1 MAAPDT
7 GQENATTIKL
17 TQEDVE
23 KIKSL
28 PKRTFLIGNLQQTGL
43 YDENTRRFYYLDA
56 NGEWNGR
63 LAIINTPPPPP
74 PPPDGEEPED
84 EGPSEDESVDDSSDG
99 GDTPTSLADK
109 AKGLFSFLKKKG
121 DGAESP
127 IMEKLHTPI
136 SKRLPLTWM
145 HVVIIGVIL
154 LLLMVF
160 VITPAVNRVFAPP
173 DVPPASSTEV
183 TPPSGSQQG
192 TEGETPQTSEPDP
205 TLSNIQVIQVKD
217 TMIPGD
223 TITSDSVQSAEI
235 SAADYELLRANGRV
249 LYQWDVVDNLIGMV
263 VNKYIPKGGYIA
275 SGDESAT
282 YTPSSNPWDTEEDG
296 KTFVTIPLTDEIA
309 SSADLNFGAK
319 INIFVKKR
327 TSTQT
332 SQEGDDTIVTTTSEK
347 SYTFASS
354 VVCDILN
361 SNEESLY
368 PLYSAYLAIPAGER
382 LNYLRTALVEDET
395 LGQRLTPAYI
405 RVKIDS
411 TSATEIGDFNSNSV
425 TIALRIP
432 DANDI
437 DNTTDQKRDFASQA
451 RALDETINQA
461 VALNEEAVQQAQA
474 EAQQQQ
480 QQQEG

>member
-7 GQENATTIKL
+7 GQENSTTIKL

-43 YDENTRRFYYLDA
+43 YDEKTRRFYYLDA

-74 PPPDGEEPED
+74 PPPDEDGPED
-84 EGPSEDESVDDSSDG
+84 ENDSEDEAADDNSEG
-99 GDTPTSLADK
+99 GDAPTSLADK

-121 DGAESP
+121 DGTESP

-145 HVVIIGVIL
+145 HVVIIGVVL

-160 VITPAVNRVFAPP
+160 IITPAVNRVFAPP

-474 EAQQQQ
+474 EAKQQQ

>member
-43 YDENTRRFYYLDA
+43 YDEKTRRFYYLDA

-74 PPPDGEEPED
+74 PPPDEDGPED
-84 EGPSEDESVDDSSDG
+84 ENDSEDEAADDNSEG
-99 GDTPTSLADK
+99 GDAPTSLADK

-121 DGAESP
+121 DGTESP

-145 HVVIIGVIL
+145 HVVIIGVVL

-160 VITPAVNRVFAPP
+160 IITPAVNRVFAPP

-382 LNYLRTALVEDET
+382 LNYLRTVLVEDET

>member
-7 GQENATTIKL
+7 GQENSTTIKL

-43 YDENTRRFYYLDA
+43 YDEKTRRFYYLDA

-74 PPPDGEEPED
+74 PPPDEDGPED
-84 EGPSEDESVDDSSDG
+84 ENDSEDEAADDNSEG
-99 GDTPTSLADK
+99 GDAPTSLADK

-121 DGAESP
+121 DGTESP

-145 HVVIIGVIL
+145 HVVIIGVVL

-160 VITPAVNRVFAPP
+160 IITPAVNRVFAPP

-263 VNKYIPKGGYIA
+263 VNKYMSKRRKT
-275 SGDESAT
+275 SAN
-282 YTPSSNPWDTEEDG
+282 SLQSN
-296 KTFVTIPLTDEIA
+296 
-309 SSADLNFGAK
+309 S
-319 INIFVKKR
+319 
-327 TSTQT
+327 
-332 SQEGDDTIVTTTSEK
+332 
-347 SYTFASS
+347 
-354 VVCDILN
+354 
-361 SNEESLY
+361 
-368 PLYSAYLAIPAGER
+368 
-382 LNYLRTALVEDET
+382 
-395 LGQRLTPAYI
+395 QRLWQT
-405 RVKIDS
+405 VKSSCIS
-411 TSATEIGDFNSNSV
+411 QPLSLRCLGWLCLSPSCPRNS
-425 TIALRIP
+425 
-432 DANDI
+432 
-437 DNTTDQKRDFASQA
+437 
-451 RALDETINQA
+451 
-461 VALNEEAVQQAQA
+461 
-474 EAQQQQ
+474 
-480 QQQEG
+480 

>member
-43 YDENTRRFYYLDA
+43 YDEKTRRFYYLDA

-74 PPPDGEEPED
+74 PPPDEDGPED
-84 EGPSEDESVDDSSDG
+84 ENDSEDEAADDNSEG
-99 GDTPTSLADK
+99 GDAPTSLADK

-121 DGAESP
+121 DGTESP

-145 HVVIIGVIL
+145 HVVIIGVVL

-160 VITPAVNRVFAPP
+160 IITPAVNRVFAPP

>member
-7 GQENATTIKL
+7 GQENSTTIKL

-43 YDENTRRFYYLDA
+43 YDEKTRRFYYLDA

-74 PPPDGEEPED
+74 PPPDEEEPED
-84 EGPSEDESVDDSSDG
+84 EGPSEEESVDDSSDG
-99 GDTPTSLADK
+99 GDAPTSLADT
-109 AKGLFSFLKKKG
+109 AKGIFSFLKKKG
-121 DGAESP
+121 DGTESP

-145 HVVIIGVIL
+145 HVVIIGVVL

-160 VITPAVNRVFAPP
+160 IITPAVNRVFAPP

-474 EAQQQQ
+474 EAKQQQ